1 MDWHDSEL
9 SEDGDAP
16 EFQTAS
22 RKRSSRGIYHYLL
35 QNVSMKTKSKC
46 ERVAGE
52 GVPCK
57 SCSLTGTSPSYKR
70 GPPKGYIHAIE
81 QRWHQVESLLGVIL
95 QCTDPRVQGVLADL
109 RQDELACEILNRVD
123 MGPYGPSGRRF
134 QPQGATKEDF
144 FASVLR
150 SNGGAPGR
158 DHSRSRRQSRVSR
171 EKVSLTQDRGLSIV
185 PTQEWQDNLA
195 ARLSSSGSSS
205 SLYSVTSASSPDG
218 PASQKRRLDST
229 PTDSQ
234 GHPDWNDMYTLEALS
249 DNEECDGIAEGM
261 GELSL
266 TENQEIRYH
275 GKASGLQFLSKN
287 NRTDDRVEGGLW
299 KLPMARVWPP
309 SKVFVALT
317 IQEDDIAVEL
327 PPIDMQDHLIDL
339 YFTYIH
345 PVFPVIHKNR
355 FLSGY
360 AARRTRE
367 NSPSSV
373 SSPKPESAQKV
384 TNLLLLSMFSITAR
398 FCDDEA
404 PKSPAGQMWEA
415 GCEYLEKARAILS
428 PMEQGWIYIG
438 IYNLFPFC
446 FKNSFIYQGM
456 AIRMAVDLGLHR
468 NSDSWKHHGHNLF
481 SRNESQ
487 SRRLIWWACCLT
499 DRYGSVY
506 MGRPIIIRDE
516 DFDVPLP
523 EIEEDDQ
530 ELWQPLASD
539 SIEIHYLPT
548 PCHIIAC
555 QRVTGD
561 LSKIFIFLL
570 VDFISSSFLK
580 VVTLGQIIQKLYP
593 IKVTDITPRRTL
605 LQTFESQL
613 DRWYLTLP
621 DHLRYDVASKR
632 NVPPPHVIF
641 LHIRYWGAVLLL
653 NRAFIPNW
661 TELDFSSRRSTLEL
675 KAFDLAQGAA
685 THLSALV
692 TAWREKFTL
701 RRSSPFLTSYM
712 LSTGIMH
719 LLTLTL
725 RPGNIQASKGL
736 RQCLEALQEMEVL
749 WPSASRAK
757 DLLSGA
763 VGSVKLGLDV
773 CENVGRAKRDVDDAF
788 GQEKSTDLIQREAF
802 RTAGEG
808 GQQNLSQE
816 PGARPHE
823 ETGVQDLSHRL
834 MAQMLGLVPGVEP
847 STSYYPGYE
856 FWPAPRSVQAQQAQ
870 TAEHVTAPTSQIPQQ
885 NPSSS
890 YTQIPSSI
898 NRQARPDSDLNTYGG
913 PVAGWMADGN
923 MMNAVPE
930 YNYPYNYS
938 QYGL

>member
-22 RKRSSRGIYHYLL
+22 RKRSSRGIY
-35 QNVSMKTKSKC
+35 QKTKSKC
-46 ERVAGE
+46 ERSAGE

-57 SCSLTGTSPSYKR
+57 SCALTGTSPSYKR

-195 ARLSSSGSSS
+195 ARLCSSGSSS

-218 PASQKRRLDST
+218 PATQKRRLDST

-275 GKASGLQFLSKN
+275 GKTSGLQFLSKN

-309 SKVFVALT
+309 SKVFAALT

-384 TNLLLLSMFSITAR
+384 TNLLLLSIFSITAR

-415 GCEYLEKARAILS
+415 GCEYLEKAREILS

-438 IYNLFPFC
+438 IYNLFLFC
-446 FKNSFIYQGM
+446 SKISFIYQGM

-701 RRSSPFLTSYM
+701 RRTSPFLTSYM
-712 LSTGIMH
+712 LSTG
-719 LLTLTL
+719 
-725 RPGNIQASKGL
+725 
-736 RQCLEALQEMEVL
+736 QCLEALQEMEVL

-788 GQEKSTDLIQREAF
+788 GQEKSTDHIQREAF

-816 PGARPHE
+816 QGARHPE

-847 STSYYPGYE
+847 STSYFPGYE
-856 FWPAPRSVQAQQAQ
+856 FWPAPRSGQGQQAQ
-870 TAEHVTAPTSQIPQQ
+870 TAEHVSAPTSQIPQQ
-885 NPSSS
+885 NPTSS

-898 NRQARPDSDLNTYGG
+898 NPQPRPSGELNTYGG
-913 PVAGWMADGN
+913 PVGGWMADGS
-923 MMNAVPE
+923 MMNVSNAVPE